1 MWLDQF
7 EFAGFYVA
15 KEKGFY
21 EKAGIDVELKK
32 FDNSINVLNEVME
45 NKADWHGKAPN
56 EEEYK
61 MAMEEL
67 SKY

>member
-32 FDNSINVLNEVME
+32 FDNPMIF
-45 NKADWHGKAPN
+45 
-56 EEEYK
+56 YF
-61 MAMEEL
+61 
-67 SKY
+67 